1 MDDAS
6 ERPLDPLCLAI
17 RSCQI
22 SSVMKLIEEDNM
34 DPSRREQGQY
44 FNNTPLPLHWA
55 MYATAE
61 HGKSGYEVF
70 KYLLNHN
77 ARFDLRVKLQFL
89 KCPNG
94 IDGDSLGSGFKTSD
108 QDLKTNVCEYGLH
121 ILSNVKYTTV
131 YQGDGYVERAIKR
144 LQAPRGPLVLKEYV
158 PKASVDRYENLLNA
172 PFADFFFEIDG
183 ERIPAHKC
191 VLANASDYFAA
202 MLEENA
208 GNANNNSSSSSSSS
222 GGGSLKRQRTSRTT
236 RKDGG
241 KGMRE
246 SQTNTI
252 TPKGD
257 GITADDI
264 RVFLR
269 YLYCG
274 RINNDIFEDR
284 VEQLIG
290 LAEQYDVVDLKNMC
304 ECAMCESVVVEE
316 VIPYLQLATLYRSNK
331 LKKRCHTIIK
341 ANAAKLMVTKEFMA
355 LSNQAPMIWAEL
367 TEALTS
373 D

>member
-1 MDDAS
+1 
-6 ERPLDPLCLAI
+6 
-17 RSCQI
+17 
-22 SSVMKLIEEDNM
+22 
-34 DPSRREQGQY
+34 
-44 FNNTPLPLHWA
+44 
-55 MYATAE
+55 
-61 HGKSGYEVF
+61 
-70 KYLLNHN
+70 
-77 ARFDLRVKLQFL
+77 
-89 KCPNG
+89 
-94 IDGDSLGSGFKTSD
+94 
-108 QDLKTNVCEYGLH
+108 
-121 ILSNVKYTTV
+121 
-131 YQGDGYVERAIKR
+131 
-144 LQAPRGPLVLKEYV
+144 
-158 PKASVDRYENLLNA
+158 
-172 PFADFFFEIDG
+172 
-183 ERIPAHKC
+183 
-191 VLANASDYFAA
+191 
-202 MLEENA
+202 
-208 GNANNNSSSSSSSS
+208 
-222 GGGSLKRQRTSRTT
+222 
-236 RKDGG
+236 
-241 KGMRE
+241 MRE

-252 TPKGD
+252 TPKGE

-274 RINNDIFEDR
+274 RINNDIFQDR

-331 LKKRCHTIIK
+331 LKERCHTIIK